1 MVLSPL
7 SALKRRGSAN
17 LQENRLTRHSGTGKG
32 QPPVF
37 VVSALPPEA
46 ASIRYHISPKSARI
60 VQSKFLQAQ
69 PLIFSAPRATII
81 CSFILCKNDDA
92 DKPKSRSPCRR
103 EGCRPEGR
111 AASSLPCAGLSTT
124 AECRGELLPGAPV
137 TAQRVACSSTQ
148 FGWNRGTQLDLSK
161 ALHPVEQ
168 MRGEASFLLYQ
179 THFSCQEGVTP

>member
-69 PLIFSAPRATII
+69 PLIFLRPVLQSSVVSSCVKTMMRT
-81 CSFILCKNDDA
+81 N
-92 DKPKSRSPCRR
+92 RSPVLHAA
-103 EGCRPEGR
+103 ER
-111 AASSLPCAGLSTT
+111 AAVRKDALQAACHVPDFYHRRVQRRTSAGCARYSTASGVQQHAIRVEPWNAVGSFKGASSRRANAG
-124 AECRGELLPGAPV
+124 
-137 TAQRVACSSTQ
+137 
-148 FGWNRGTQLDLSK
+148 
-161 ALHPVEQ
+161 
-168 MRGEASFLLYQ
+168 
-179 THFSCQEGVTP
+179 

>member
-111 AASSLPCAGLSTT
+111 AASSLPCAGLLPPQS
-124 AECRGELLPGAPV
+124 AEENLCRVRPLQHSEWRAAARNSGGTVERSWIF
-137 TAQRVACSSTQ
+137 QRR
-148 FGWNRGTQLDLSK
+148 FI
-161 ALHPVEQ
+161 P
-168 MRGEASFLLYQ
+168 
-179 THFSCQEGVTP
+179 